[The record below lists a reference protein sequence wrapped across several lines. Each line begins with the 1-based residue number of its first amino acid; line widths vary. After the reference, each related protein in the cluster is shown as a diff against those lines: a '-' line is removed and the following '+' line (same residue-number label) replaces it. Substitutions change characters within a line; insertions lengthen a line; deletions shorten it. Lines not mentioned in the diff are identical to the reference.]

1 MRLPPDS
8 SEPVTKDRNNGAT
21 MGDHKRQKPRKYDTQ
36 HGGINNKKK
45 EGELLNMQYG
55 E

>member
-1 MRLPPDS
+1 
-8 SEPVTKDRNNGAT
+8 
-21 MGDHKRQKPRKYDTQ
+21 MGDHERQKPRKYDTQ

-45 EGELLNMQYG
+45 GELLNMKCG